1 MKLAIKKGVGFGLT
15 SGVITTLG
23 LIIGLNAGT
32 HSKMIIIAGILT
44 IAIADAFSDALGIH
58 VSEESQKDT
67 TNKEIWASTI
77 STFFSKLIIALTFL
91 IPFATAFILFFT
103 LLESKAQKELI
114 RKQQTYSELPLLR
127 LQWSDKDVNDIF
139 LILKKDKPEKFYS
152 YTDLKMIN
160 VGNGLARDVKIGT
173 FKIGKEKHK
182 LKSVDILASND
193 SVQLRYGTNLKQKGV
208 LDDEN
213 YKHKFVVPVKYKDV
227 EGSSWSV
234 KFELNVDY
242 NDGFRVIG
250 PKRLDIIV

>member
-1 MKLAIKKGVGFGLT
+1 MEILG
-15 SGVITTLG
+15 TT
-23 LIIGLNAGT
+23 T
-32 HSKMIIIAGILT
+32 E
-44 IAIADAFSDALGIH
+44 AFNFAK
-58 VSEESQKDT
+58 Q
-67 TNKEIWASTI
+67 
-77 STFFSKLIIALTFL
+77 ALTFL

>member
-91 IPFATAFILFFT
+91 IPVMVFT
-103 LLESKAQKELI
+103 LTIAIYISLI
-114 RKQQTYSELPLLR
+114 LG
-127 LQWSDKDVNDIF
+127 IF
-139 LILKKDKPEKFYS
+139 LISLFSFYIAKENKTKPIKIISEHIFI
-152 YTDLKMIN
+152 TLIVLIITHN
-160 VGNGLARDVKIGT
+160 IGLFIST
-173 FKIGKEKHK
+173 MF
-182 LKSVDILASND
+182 S
-193 SVQLRYGTNLKQKGV
+193 
-208 LDDEN
+208 
-213 YKHKFVVPVKYKDV
+213 
-227 EGSSWSV
+227 
-234 KFELNVDY
+234 
-242 NDGFRVIG
+242 
-250 PKRLDIIV
+250 